1 MLPVLYF
8 LVSCAAVQSPSG
20 GPKDETPPEL
30 LETIPPNGTIGFKG
44 GRVELIFSEFIDVNS
59 INKGIRVLPS
69 FTKTPELIYKG
80 KKIIIEFPD
89 SLALNQTYIIVI
101 DRSLTDEHKVKIGK
115 GIQVAFS
122 TGDKI
127 DDGLISGNVI
137 SSKMAS
143 VNLWKIKDD
152 TDMSS
157 FYKRVP
163 DYTIDATDNGNFEF
177 QFLSPGKYKVIGV
190 ESSSSGLILFPDRMV
205 YGLPSRAYIQIGA
218 EKKVN
223 NVQIK
228 IPDNRGGAKMIKAD
242 WVNGNWG
249 RISFSNDI
257 TKWVNEI
264 PLTITQDDSSTTKA
278 STYKDPSDGSILHFI
293 LNDEPQ
299 DYVTVETSG
308 LSLRSHSIIEPDLI
322 RIKTENKIDTTSLS
336 IISPTSKFILEIEAD
351 STASLEVVF
360 SSLVIDSLDTEP
372 FIIKKDSAMIP
383 IDVLWKSPLEARITP
398 KNNWDQ
404 NTRYRLEV
412 IKEFINPVYSQN
424 LKDSVKTISFKTSN
438 YQGFGNVVISSQ
450 NKESGLVAVLTKME
464 KEIVHYRTVVD
475 SRGTFN
481 MKKIAEGNYSLF
493 IYNDSDSSDTYTYG
507 KIDPYSVSEEYYS
520 YPDTLKIRAN
530 WDLEIDQI
538 ILGKLK

>member
-1 MLPVLYF
+1 MLYF

-30 LETIPPNGTIGFKG
+30 LESIPPNGTIGFKG
-44 GRVELIFSEFIDVNS
+44 GPVELIFSEFIDVNS

-80 KKIIIEFPD
+80 EKIIIEFPD

-101 DRSLTDEHKVKIGK
+101 DRTLTDEHKVKIGK
-115 GIQVAFS
+115 GVQVAFS

-190 ESSSSGLILFPDRMV
+190 ESSSSGSILFPDRMV
-205 YGLPSRAYIQIGA
+205 YGLPSKAYIQIGD

-249 RISFSNDI
+249 KISFSNDI
-257 TKWVNEI
+257 TKWVSEI

-299 DYVTVETSG
+299 DYVIVETSG
-308 LSLRSHSIIEPDLI
+308 LSLASHSIIEPGLI

-372 FIIKKDSAMIP
+372 FIIKKDSTMIP

-404 NTRYRLEV
+404 NTRYRIEV

-438 YQGFGNVVISSQ
+438 YQGFGNVVILSQ
-450 NKESGLVAVLTKME
+450 NKEPGLVAVLTKME

-475 SRGTFN
+475 SIGTFN

-493 IYNDSDSSDTYTYG
+493 IYNDSDSSDTYSYG

-520 YPDTLKIRAN
+520 YPDTIKIRAN
-530 WDLEIDQI
+530 WDLEINQI
-538 ILGKLK
+538 NLGKLK

>member
-1 MLPVLYF
+1 MLYF

-30 LETIPPNGTIGFKG
+30 LESIPPNGTIGFKG
-44 GRVELIFSEFIDVNS
+44 GPVELIFSEFIDVNS

-69 FTKTPELIYKG
+69 FTKIPELIYKG
-80 KKIIIEFPD
+80 EKIIIEFPD

-101 DRSLTDEHKVKIGK
+101 DRTLTDEHKVKIGK
-115 GIQVAFS
+115 GVQVAFS

-190 ESSSSGLILFPDRMV
+190 ESSSSGSILFPDRMV
-205 YGLPSRAYIQIGA
+205 YGLPSKAYIQIGD

-249 RISFSNDI
+249 KISFSDDI

-299 DYVTVETSG
+299 DYVIVETSG
-308 LSLRSHSIIEPDLI
+308 LSLGSHSIIEPGLI

-372 FIIKKDSAMIP
+372 FIIKKDSTMIP

-450 NKESGLVAVLTKME
+450 NKESGLVAVLKKME

-475 SRGTFN
+475 SIGTFN

-493 IYNDSDSSDTYTYG
+493 IYNDSDSSDTYSYG

-520 YPDTLKIRAN
+520 YPDTIKIRAN
-530 WDLEIDQI
+530 WDLEINQI
-538 ILGKLK
+538 NLGKLK

>member
-1 MLPVLYF
+1 MLYF

-30 LETIPPNGTIGFKG
+30 LEIIPPNGTIGFKG
-44 GRVELIFSEFIDVNS
+44 GPVELIFSEFIDVNS

-80 KKIIIEFPD
+80 EKIIIEFPD

-101 DRSLTDEHKVKIGK
+101 DRTLTDEHKVKLGK

-190 ESSSSGLILFPDRMV
+190 KSSSSGSILFPDRMV
-205 YGLPSRAYIQIGA
+205 YGLPSKAYIQIGD

-249 RISFSNDI
+249 KISFSNDI
-257 TKWVNEI
+257 TKWVSKI

-299 DYVTVETSG
+299 DYVIVETSG
-308 LSLRSHSIIEPDLI
+308 LSLASHSIIEPGLI

-372 FIIKKDSAMIP
+372 FIIKKDSTMIP

-404 NTRYRLEV
+404 NTRYSLEV

-450 NKESGLVAVLTKME
+450 NKESGLVAVLKKME

-475 SRGTFN
+475 SIGTFN

-493 IYNDSDSSDTYTYG
+493 IYNDSDSSDTYSYG

-520 YPDTLKIRAN
+520 YPDTIKIRAN

-538 ILGKLK
+538 NLGKLK